1 MKKAGILVCCAVIMS
16 LAACSQQ
23 PQTSGTAF
31 QPPIE
36 GVQWGM
42 SPEEVMDVLSLS
54 EECIQNSDEWTAILQ
69 CDDMEIFGQDADAL
83 MVFDMKSQVGL
94 VKMSIVFPDASEES
108 LAERLVE
115 AYGGHSGVNA
125 GGKPYL
131 WEDEKIEELPEGIQE
146 RFRYMWL
153 ECPPREE
160 EIFSEE
166 TIWNAYKVQPLVTVA
181 LNDNVLT
188 YDGGNMA
195 AYLIYNDDTAYEHLQ
210 SLRSNN

>member
-23 PQTSGTAF
+23 PRTSGTAF

-54 EECIQNSDEWTAILQ
+54 EECIQNSDEWTATLQ
-69 CDDMEIFGQDADAL
+69 CDDMEIFGQDAD
-83 MVFDMKSQVGL
+83 G
-94 VKMSIVFPDASEES
+94 
-108 LAERLVE
+108 LVE

-153 ECPPREE
+153 EFPPREE

-195 AYLIYNDDTAYEHLQ
+195 AYLIYNDDIAYEQLQ